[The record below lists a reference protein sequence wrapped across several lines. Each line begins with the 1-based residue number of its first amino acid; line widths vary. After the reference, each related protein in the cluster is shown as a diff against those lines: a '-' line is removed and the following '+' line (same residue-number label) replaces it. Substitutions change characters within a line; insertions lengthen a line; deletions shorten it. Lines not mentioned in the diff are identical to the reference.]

1 MSTTKHVR
9 SYVSAPGPPVP
20 YASIPEVF
28 QSTAALHADRVALRT
43 RGNEIQWTWGE
54 YASRVR
60 SVAAGLAALGVGRE
74 STVALML
81 TNRPEFHVL
90 DTAVLHLGAVPW
102 SIYNTFSADQIFH
115 LLRNADTRVA
125 ITEQALLARL
135 EPAAR
140 EAGVE
145 YLVVVDGDAGAGGLV
160 SLDDVV
166 ERGDPSFDF
175 GGAWRAIEPDALA
188 TIIYTSGT
196 TGPPKGVQLTH
207 ANVLAVMLSYQVI
220 WAWPDG
226 AQILSWLP
234 MAHVAERMVSHWE
247 PMLVGATVTCCAD
260 GRQVTDYLREVRPH
274 YFFGV
279 PRMWEKLKASVE
291 LQLDSCD
298 PEALQATTDALEAGR
313 RRVHSRTPVPDEQDR
328 ILEEL
333 RRSVGLDR
341 AVLAAVGA
349 APCAFEV
356 IEFFNALGLPL
367 GEVYAQSE
375 GTAAAT
381 QNPADAIRVGTVG
394 LPMPGVEIQIAED
407 GEVLVRGPGVM
418 LGYRSE
424 PEATAAAVDA
434 EGWLHSG
441 DIGSLDNDGYLTIVD
456 RKKEIIINA
465 SGKNMSPANIEAA
478 LKTSSSLIDQAVTI
492 GDRRPFNVALLTLQ
506 PEPAQQ
512 FAREHDLAET
522 SVAALA
528 RMQVVIDEIARGV
541 ARANERLAR
550 VEQIKRFKVL
560 PLEWQPGGDE
570 LTPTQKLKRKS
581 IHDKY
586 ESEIEA
592 LYAHAY
598 DEQSVS

>member
-1 MSTTKHVR
+1 MSTTKHHR
-9 SYVSAPGPPVP
+9 AYVSAPGPAVP
-20 YASIPEVF
+20 HANLPEVF
-28 QSTAALHADRVALRT
+28 QSTAARHPDRVALRT
-43 RGNEIQWTWGE
+43 RNDEISWTWGE

-60 SVAAGLAALGVGRE
+60 SVAAGLAALGVGPE
-74 STVALML
+74 ATVALML
-81 TNRPEFHVL
+81 TNRPEFHVV

-102 SIYNTFSADQIFH
+102 SIYNTLASDQIAG
-115 LLRNADTRVA
+115 LLRNANTRVA
-125 ITEQALLARL
+125 ITEPALLPRL
-135 EPAAR
+135 APAAKQ
-140 EAGVE
+140 AGVE
-145 YLVVVDGDAGAGGLV
+145 HLIVVDGDAPAGML

-166 ERGDPSFDF
+166 GRGDPSFDF
-175 GGAWRAIEPDALA
+175 DAAWRAIEAGDLA

-207 ANVLAVMLSYQVI
+207 ANVLSVMLSYEIV

-291 LQLDSCD
+291 LQLDSRD
-298 PEALQATTDALEAGR
+298 PQTLQATVDALEAGR
-313 RRVHSRTPVPDEQDR
+313 RRVNEGTPVPDDQDQ
-328 ILEEL
+328 ILGEL

-367 GEVYAQSE
+367 GEVYAQTE

-381 QNPADAIRVGTVG
+381 QNPAAAIRVGTVG
-394 LPMPGVEIQIAED
+394 LPMPGVEIRIAED
-407 GEVLVRGPGVM
+407 GEVYVRGPGVM
-418 LGYRSE
+418 RGYRCE
-424 PEATAAAVDA
+424 PEASAAAVDA

-441 DIGSLDNDGYLTIVD
+441 DIGSLDDDGYLTIVD

-478 LKTSSSLIDQAVTI
+478 LKTCSSLIDQAVTI

-506 PEPAQQ
+506 AEPAQQ
-512 FAREHDLAET
+512 FALEHELEDT

-528 RMQVVIDEIARGV
+528 GTKVVIDEIARGV

-550 VEQIKRFKVL
+550 VEQIKRFKLL

-570 LTPTQKLKRKS
+570 LTPTQKLKRRS

-586 ESEIEA
+586 SAEIEA
-592 LYAHAY
+592 LYSPTY
-598 DEQSVS
+598 DEQPAI